1 MYVHLGSNHVEWNT
15 AIIRPTTVTGK
26 SMVSKCG
33 STQEIG
39 GCRNSGHRREK
50 TRDQTAM
57 IIIVGHTRDFY
68 FSSLRPLGG
77 FQNSPGTC
85 VRSWRWASKDT
96 GFSLCY
102 ALRRPLGRGPIPGHC
117 TQAVCGE
124 RKMGRPTRK
133 TFQCLNPARGVKNL
147 WNLGFRKHRETAL
160 TCHWQDQ

>member
-1 MYVHLGSNHVEWNT
+1 MKSTQKFLLETVLEQASFISYINVNEKSQNTEVYVHLGSNHVEWNT

-85 VRSWRWASKDT
+85 VRS
-96 GFSLCY
+96 
-102 ALRRPLGRGPIPGHC
+102 
-117 TQAVCGE
+117 
-124 RKMGRPTRK
+124 
-133 TFQCLNPARGVKNL
+133 
-147 WNLGFRKHRETAL
+147 
-160 TCHWQDQ
+160 